1 MCTLSSKEAI
11 LRTPNSI
18 KILKKMKKEKISTKF
33 FGLWSAAFV
42 CTLLNG
48 LILLDSKWM
57 ITNRKKSMTLA
68 VGDVYWKGLFGTQFN
83 NNRCFASKCK
93 LN

>member
-83 NNRCFASKCK
+83 NNRSHHN

>member
-1 MCTLSSKEAI
+1 
-11 LRTPNSI
+11 
-18 KILKKMKKEKISTKF
+18 MKKEKISTKF

-42 CTLLNG
+42 CTLLNA

-83 NNRCFASKCK
+83 YFFDKRSYMLGPK
-93 LN
+93 LV